1 MLTTLSSCLLR
12 NGHSL
17 LIYTKPDPKILHL
30 FGWFRI
36 SLTVFNV
43 SSMCTDL
50 SCLLEAKMDY
60 HAFAHLLS
68 ETNGWW
74 CSMLR
79 PSIRNT
85 KRLLGNTI
93 HCLGH
98 LIGSC
103 LHIPLAGRSSSVF
116 TIFPLWTG
124 VKKNFDTYWKLT
136 RGFFF
141 NVKYWITVASTT
153 LKIVDKSHKKLN
165 MGSFQRCPQH
175 YRK

>member
-1 MLTTLSSCLLR
+1 MLTTLSSWFFSVTDAVFFI
-12 NGHSL
+12 N
-17 LIYTKPDPKILHL
+17 TKPDPKILHL

-50 SCLLEAKMDY
+50 SCLLEAEKDY
-60 HAFAHLLS
+60 HALAHLLS

-74 CSMLR
+74 RSMLC
-79 PSIRNT
+79 PFIRNT

-93 HCLGH
+93 HLLG
-98 LIGSC
+98 
-103 LHIPLAGRSSSVF
+103 PLAGRPSSVF

-141 NVKYWITVASTT
+141 NVEYWTTVASTT
-153 LKIVDKSHKKLN
+153 FVDKSHKNLN
-165 MGSFQRCPQH
+165 MGSFHRCPQH
-175 YRK
+175 FRK